1 MASSYTANSSPTK
14 GSLVSSALV
23 ESNPAVSTALQV
35 KVLVLRG
42 GGGHYSTYL
51 ALKASFAAHHPHWQL
66 APVFVDSLGVAQSD
80 PTGETTLAES
90 LSRAIGTRSDKFYDF
105 ILKNGFGWVHLF
117 TLHLHKLITWLKH
130 SIDVALLVQRWQQ
143 QPPDLVLSVVPFHN
157 RALAESLKQAKLNVP
172 VVTILTD
179 FADSPP
185 AYWAAPQTQNY
196 LLCPTQKAV
205 GQAIAQGVLPERVI
219 KTSGLVIHPHF
230 YKPQVQNIAA
240 AKEQLGLVANRV
252 TALVFFG
259 ANGSDTM
266 LKIANKLA
274 PLGDRLQLI
283 FLCGR
288 NQKVA
293 TQLNQIVDNYQ
304 QKENQQKE
312 NLQKENPQKIAV
324 VEFTSEVS
332 HYMHLSDFFIGKPG
346 NVSISEAV
354 AMQLPLIVERN
365 LLTLNQERYAADW
378 IEAHQIGLTVS
389 TFRDIY
395 KGVNDMIKPDNF
407 VHYQANLKRFQN
419 RAVFEVPQVLEKIL
433 DEGSKKSA
441 NEQTIE
447 FSC

>member
-1 MASSYTANSSPTK
+1 MASSYTANSSPANS
-14 GSLVSSALV
+14 SLLSSTLV

-51 ALKASFAAHHPHWQL
+51 ALKASLAERHPYWQL
-66 APVFVDSLGVAQSD
+66 EPVFVDSLGVGHAE
-80 PTGETTLAES
+80 PTGKTTLAES
-90 LSRAIGTRSDKFYDF
+90 LSQTIGTRSDKFYDF
-105 ILKNGFGWVHLF
+105 ILKNGFGWIHLF

-130 SIDVALLVQRWQQ
+130 AIDVTLLAQRWQQ
-143 QPPDLVLSVVPFHN
+143 QPPDLVISVVPFHN
-157 RALAESLKQAKLNVP
+157 RALAESLQQAKLSVP

-196 LLCPTQKAV
+196 LLCPTQKAAS
-205 GQAIAQGVLPERVI
+205 QAIAQGVLPERVI
-219 KTSGLVIHPHF
+219 RTSGLVIHPHF

-240 AKEQLGLVANRV
+240 AREQLGLVAKRM

-293 TQLNQIVDNYQ
+293 AQLNQIVYDYQ
-304 QKENQQKE
+304 KKE
-312 NLQKENPQKIAV
+312 NLKKENPQRIV
-324 VEFTSEVS
+324 VVKFTSEVS

-365 LLTLNQERYAADW
+365 FLTLNQERYAADW
-378 IEAHQIGLTVS
+378 IKEHQIGLTVS

-395 KGVNDMIKPDNF
+395 RGVNDMIKPDNF

-419 RAVFEVPQVLEKIL
+419 RAVFEVPQVLGKIL
-433 DEGSKKSA
+433 YEGSERSA

-447 FSC
+447 LSSKHD